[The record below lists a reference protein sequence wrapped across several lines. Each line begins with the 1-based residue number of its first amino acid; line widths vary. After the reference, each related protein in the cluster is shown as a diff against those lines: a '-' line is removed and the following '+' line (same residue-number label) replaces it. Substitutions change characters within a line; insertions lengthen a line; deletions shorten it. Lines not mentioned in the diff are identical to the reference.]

1 MTRKKKKLRLKIDF
15 VTCLVIALAVVIVG
29 YGLIYMKGSKPK
41 QKVDTKKLVMKELA
55 DDKKEQEEK
64 KSNSIDVESKIVKDL
79 YGRVTSVDG
88 EYKYWMYTDYD
99 QITDTTSNMTASTA
113 KEIIK
118 MNFVGNSIDSSK
130 AETVTCDN
138 KVPDIIAN
146 TRSVCS
152 NNKRNHANQEEVG
165 YKKDYVGSI
174 YTSIFGG
181 TFTPDS
187 TIPLYIA
194 PNSGEVYYYVDA
206 LSMYIKYYG
215 EPNSVAANGS
225 YTGELSK
232 VTEENKQL
240 ELLENVTNGDN
251 KIKFKYTFEKENNG
265 NYIFI
270 SREKED

>member
-1 MTRKKKKLRLKIDF
+1 MSKKKKKLKLKIDF
-15 VTCLVIALAVVIVG
+15 VTCLVIVLGFVIVI
-29 YGLIYMKGSKPK
+29 YGCVYMKGNKPK
-41 QKVDTKKLVMKELA
+41 TKIDTKKNVMKELA
-55 DDKKEQEEK
+55 DDKKTNEEK
-64 KSNSIDVESKIVKDL
+64 KEKSIDVESKIVKDL

-99 QITDTTSNMTASTA
+99 RVTDLTSDINAATS

-215 EPNSVAANGS
+215 EPNSVIANGS
-225 YTGELSK
+225 YTGKVSK
-232 VTEENKQL
+232 VTEEDNQL
-240 ELLENVTNGDN
+240 KLLEDVTNGDN
-251 KIKFKYTFEKENNG
+251 KIKFKYTFEKENDG
-265 NYIFI
+265 NYIFV